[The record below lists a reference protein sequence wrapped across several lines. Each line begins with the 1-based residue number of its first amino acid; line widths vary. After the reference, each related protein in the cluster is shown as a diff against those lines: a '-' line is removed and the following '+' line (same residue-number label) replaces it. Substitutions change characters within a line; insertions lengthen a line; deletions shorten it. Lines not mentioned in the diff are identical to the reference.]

1 MKIIFWGLGIFFSAL
16 GLTFIILYLN
26 LLTIGYS
33 FLEYVYFIIR
43 KLECLIILVGIL
55 FIYITLRKRNTL

>member
-1 MKIIFWGLGIFFSAL
+1 MKIILFSLGIFFSAL

-55 FIYITLRKRNTL
+55 FIYITLRKRNRL

>member
-26 LLTIGYS
+26 LLTMGYS

-43 KLECLIILVGIL
+43 KHKYTPILYKNCTIKFVIPQHI
-55 FIYITLRKRNTL
+55 F